1 MATDKKHQGFTLI
14 ELMISIAIFGI
25 LAAMATPSFNTW
37 RENSTAKA
45 EAREVFGA
53 FQRARSEAVT
63 KNTEI
68 TLTFTEGDGGS
79 WAISDDGPSG
89 SMPSGISIDVT
100 NEFDEPLVASFNS
113 RGLPENGAGKV
124 QVIGAKTYT
133 ISLSAAGS
141 ISME

>member
-1 MATDKKHQGFTLI
+1 MELI
-14 ELMISIAIFGI
+14 ISIAIFGI
-25 LAAMATPSFNTW
+25 LAAMAMPSFNTW
-37 RENSTAKA
+37 NRNATVKA

-63 KNTEI
+63 RNTDI
-68 TLTFTEGDGGS
+68 DLTFIEGAGNAGT
-79 WAISDDGPSG
+79 WTVTVADDGTTIVDGKMQSG
-89 SMPSGISIDVT
+89 VSIDVT
-100 NEFDEPLVASFNS
+100 NNFDDPLVASFNS

-124 QVIGAKTYT
+124 QVIGEKTYT